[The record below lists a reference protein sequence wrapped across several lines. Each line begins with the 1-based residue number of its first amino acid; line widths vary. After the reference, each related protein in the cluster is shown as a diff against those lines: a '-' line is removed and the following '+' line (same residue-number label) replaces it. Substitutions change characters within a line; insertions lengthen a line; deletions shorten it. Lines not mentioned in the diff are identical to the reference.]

1 MGDIFGAPLAIEGIM
16 AFFLESTFV
25 AVMFFGWDKVSR
37 GFHLSA
43 TWLTAI
49 GANLSALWI
58 LVANSWM
65 QYPVGCSFNIA
76 TVRNEMDSFWDVLF
90 SPVAINKF
98 SHTVTS
104 SFLLA
109 AIFVMGVSAWYL
121 LRGRHRR
128 MARSSIALASV
139 FGLVFA
145 LVAAFSGD
153 RSGAI
158 VARVQPMKLA
168 AMEALYDGE
177 EGAPLTV
184 VGLLRPE
191 GQPGYKTEQLSPLC
205 GLVYDADVVMVPE
218 DGPYKTFKD
227 LIEYAKANPGK
238 VKVATVGKLTGD
250 HLFLMQIEKL
260 TGAKFTQ
267 VPYSGS
273 GKAIPALLSG
283 EVDAYFGSGSSFLRM
298 EKTRGLA
305 IGSKERYEL
314 CPDVPTFIEQGY
326 AIESG
331 KYRGL
336 ATPQNIPAEA
346 RQYLETKFAELCANP
361 EYQKAVKSSGL
372 MPQFQTGKAF
382 GEIIR
387 TEGEQAKKIL
397 EAYGLLK

>member
-1 MGDIFGAPLAIEGIM
+1 MKLLSCLRTALCLLGVLAMPAAAAYPEKPINMIIAFTAGGSSDVQARIMQKYWNKYAPQPWVFVYKPGAGGII
-16 AFFLESTFV
+16 
-25 AVMFFGWDKVSR
+25 
-37 GFHLSA
+37 GFTEIA
-43 TWLTAI
+43 KARPDGYTI
-49 GANLSALWI
+49 GGVDLPHI
-58 LVANSWM
+58 
-65 QYPVGCSFNIA
+65 
-76 TVRNEMDSFWDVLF
+76 VL
-90 SPVAINKF
+90 
-98 SHTVTS
+98 
-104 SFLLA
+104 
-109 AIFVMGVSAWYL
+109 
-121 LRGRHRR
+121 
-128 MARSSIALASV
+128 
-139 FGLVFA
+139 
-145 LVAAFSGD
+145 
-153 RSGAI
+153 
-158 VARVQPMKLA
+158 QPM
-168 AMEALYDGE
+168 
-177 EGAPLTV
+177 
-184 VGLLRPE
+184 LRPE

>member
-1 MGDIFGAPLAIEGIM
+1 MKSLFLSSLLALGLLAVPAQAAEYPSKPITLMTAFNAGGGSDVSHRLLEKFAKGVFDQPIVVTYKAGAGGEI
-16 AFFLESTFV
+16 
-25 AVMFFGWDKVSR
+25 GW
-37 GFHLSA
+37 
-43 TWLTAI
+43 TWLVGAKADGYTI
-49 GANLSALWI
+49 GGVDLPHI
-58 LVANSWM
+58 
-65 QYPVGCSFNIA
+65 
-76 TVRNEMDSFWDVLF
+76 VL
-90 SPVAINKF
+90 
-98 SHTVTS
+98 
-104 SFLLA
+104 
-109 AIFVMGVSAWYL
+109 
-121 LRGRHRR
+121 
-128 MARSSIALASV
+128 
-139 FGLVFA
+139 
-145 LVAAFSGD
+145 
-153 RSGAI
+153 
-158 VARVQPMKLA
+158 QPM
-168 AMEALYDGE
+168 
-177 EGAPLTV
+177 
-184 VGLLRPE
+184 LRPE

-372 MPQFQTGKAF
+372 MPQFQTGKVF

>member
-1 MGDIFGAPLAIEGIM
+1 MKSLFLSSLLALGLLTVPAQAAEYPATPITLMTAFNAGGGSDVSHRLLEKFAKGVFDQPIVVTYKAGAGGEI
-16 AFFLESTFV
+16 
-25 AVMFFGWDKVSR
+25 GW
-37 GFHLSA
+37 
-43 TWLTAI
+43 TWLVGAKADGYTI
-49 GANLSALWI
+49 GGVDLPHI
-58 LVANSWM
+58 
-65 QYPVGCSFNIA
+65 
-76 TVRNEMDSFWDVLF
+76 VL
-90 SPVAINKF
+90 
-98 SHTVTS
+98 
-104 SFLLA
+104 
-109 AIFVMGVSAWYL
+109 
-121 LRGRHRR
+121 
-128 MARSSIALASV
+128 
-139 FGLVFA
+139 
-145 LVAAFSGD
+145 
-153 RSGAI
+153 
-158 VARVQPMKLA
+158 QPM
-168 AMEALYDGE
+168 
-177 EGAPLTV
+177 
-184 VGLLRPE
+184 LRPE

>member
-1 MGDIFGAPLAIEGIM
+1 MKSLFLSSLLALGLLAVPAQAAEYPAKPITLMTAFNAGGGSDVSHRLLEKFAKGVFDQPIVVTYKAGAGGEI
-16 AFFLESTFV
+16 
-25 AVMFFGWDKVSR
+25 GW
-37 GFHLSA
+37 
-43 TWLTAI
+43 TWLVGAKADGYTI
-49 GANLSALWI
+49 GGVDLPHI
-58 LVANSWM
+58 
-65 QYPVGCSFNIA
+65 
-76 TVRNEMDSFWDVLF
+76 VL
-90 SPVAINKF
+90 
-98 SHTVTS
+98 
-104 SFLLA
+104 
-109 AIFVMGVSAWYL
+109 
-121 LRGRHRR
+121 
-128 MARSSIALASV
+128 
-139 FGLVFA
+139 
-145 LVAAFSGD
+145 
-153 RSGAI
+153 
-158 VARVQPMKLA
+158 QPM
-168 AMEALYDGE
+168 
-177 EGAPLTV
+177 
-184 VGLLRPE
+184 LRPE

-372 MPQFQTGKAF
+372 MPQFQTGKAL
-382 GEIIR
+382 GEIFR
-387 TEGEQAKKIL
+387 TVG
-397 EAYGLLK
+397 

>member
-1 MGDIFGAPLAIEGIM
+1 MKSLFLSSLLALGLLAVPAQAAEYPAKPITLMTAFNAGGGSDVSHRLLEKFAKGVFDQPIVVTYKAGAGGEI
-16 AFFLESTFV
+16 
-25 AVMFFGWDKVSR
+25 GW
-37 GFHLSA
+37 
-43 TWLTAI
+43 TWLVGAKADGYTI
-49 GANLSALWI
+49 GGVDLPHI
-58 LVANSWM
+58 
-65 QYPVGCSFNIA
+65 
-76 TVRNEMDSFWDVLF
+76 VL
-90 SPVAINKF
+90 
-98 SHTVTS
+98 
-104 SFLLA
+104 
-109 AIFVMGVSAWYL
+109 
-121 LRGRHRR
+121 
-128 MARSSIALASV
+128 
-139 FGLVFA
+139 
-145 LVAAFSGD
+145 
-153 RSGAI
+153 
-158 VARVQPMKLA
+158 QPM
-168 AMEALYDGE
+168 
-177 EGAPLTV
+177 
-184 VGLLRPE
+184 LRPE

-361 EYQKAVKSSGL
+361 EY
-372 MPQFQTGKAF
+372 
-382 GEIIR
+382 
-387 TEGEQAKKIL
+387 
-397 EAYGLLK
+397 

>member
-1 MGDIFGAPLAIEGIM
+1 MKSLFLSSLLALGLLAVPAQAAEYPAKPITLMTAFNAGGGSDVSHRLLEKFAKGVFDQPIVVTYKAGAGGEI
-16 AFFLESTFV
+16 
-25 AVMFFGWDKVSR
+25 GW
-37 GFHLSA
+37 
-43 TWLTAI
+43 TWLVGAKADGYTI
-49 GANLSALWI
+49 GGVDLPHI
-58 LVANSWM
+58 
-65 QYPVGCSFNIA
+65 
-76 TVRNEMDSFWDVLF
+76 VL
-90 SPVAINKF
+90 
-98 SHTVTS
+98 
-104 SFLLA
+104 
-109 AIFVMGVSAWYL
+109 
-121 LRGRHRR
+121 
-128 MARSSIALASV
+128 
-139 FGLVFA
+139 
-145 LVAAFSGD
+145 
-153 RSGAI
+153 
-158 VARVQPMKLA
+158 QPM
-168 AMEALYDGE
+168 
-177 EGAPLTV
+177 
-184 VGLLRPE
+184 LRPE

-227 LIEYAKANPGK
+227 LIGYAKANPGK

-372 MPQFQTGKAF
+372 MPQFL
-382 GEIIR
+382 R
-387 TEGEQAKKIL
+387 
-397 EAYGLLK
+397 

>member
-1 MGDIFGAPLAIEGIM
+1 MKTFYALLLALGICLGLTFPAMAEYPAKPIMLMTAFNAGGGSDLSHRLIEKFAKGVIPQPIVVTYKAGAGGEI
-16 AFFLESTFV
+16 
-25 AVMFFGWDKVSR
+25 GW
-37 GFHLSA
+37 
-43 TWLTAI
+43 TWLVGAKADGYTI
-49 GANLSALWI
+49 GGVDLPHI
-58 LVANSWM
+58 
-65 QYPVGCSFNIA
+65 
-76 TVRNEMDSFWDVLF
+76 VL
-90 SPVAINKF
+90 
-98 SHTVTS
+98 
-104 SFLLA
+104 
-109 AIFVMGVSAWYL
+109 
-121 LRGRHRR
+121 
-128 MARSSIALASV
+128 
-139 FGLVFA
+139 
-145 LVAAFSGD
+145 
-153 RSGAI
+153 
-158 VARVQPMKLA
+158 QPM
-168 AMEALYDGE
+168 
-177 EGAPLTV
+177 
-184 VGLLRPE
+184 LRPE

-346 RQYLETKFAELCANP
+346 RQYLEIKFAELCANP
-361 EYQKAVKSSGL
+361 EY
-372 MPQFQTGKAF
+372 
-382 GEIIR
+382 
-387 TEGEQAKKIL
+387 
-397 EAYGLLK
+397 

>member
-1 MGDIFGAPLAIEGIM
+1 MKSLFLSSLLALGLLAVPAQAAEYPAKPITLM
-16 AFFLESTFV
+16 TAFNAGGGSDVSHRLLEKFAKGVFDQPIVVTYKAS
-25 AVMFFGWDKVSR
+25 AGGEIGW
-37 GFHLSA
+37 
-43 TWLTAI
+43 TWLVGAKADGYTI
-49 GANLSALWI
+49 GGVDLPHI
-58 LVANSWM
+58 
-65 QYPVGCSFNIA
+65 
-76 TVRNEMDSFWDVLF
+76 VL
-90 SPVAINKF
+90 
-98 SHTVTS
+98 
-104 SFLLA
+104 
-109 AIFVMGVSAWYL
+109 
-121 LRGRHRR
+121 
-128 MARSSIALASV
+128 
-139 FGLVFA
+139 
-145 LVAAFSGD
+145 
-153 RSGAI
+153 
-158 VARVQPMKLA
+158 QPM
-168 AMEALYDGE
+168 
-177 EGAPLTV
+177 
-184 VGLLRPE
+184 LRPE

-298 EKTRGLA
+298 EKTSGLA

-372 MPQFQTGKAF
+372 MPQFQSGKVF

>member
-1 MGDIFGAPLAIEGIM
+1 MKSLFLSSLLALGLLTVPAQAAEYPAKPITLMTAFNAGGGSDVSHRLLEKFAKGVFDQPIVVTYKAGAGGEI
-16 AFFLESTFV
+16 
-25 AVMFFGWDKVSR
+25 GW
-37 GFHLSA
+37 
-43 TWLTAI
+43 TWLVGAKADGYTI
-49 GANLSALWI
+49 GGVDLPHI
-58 LVANSWM
+58 
-65 QYPVGCSFNIA
+65 
-76 TVRNEMDSFWDVLF
+76 VL
-90 SPVAINKF
+90 
-98 SHTVTS
+98 
-104 SFLLA
+104 
-109 AIFVMGVSAWYL
+109 
-121 LRGRHRR
+121 
-128 MARSSIALASV
+128 
-139 FGLVFA
+139 
-145 LVAAFSGD
+145 
-153 RSGAI
+153 
-158 VARVQPMKLA
+158 QPM
-168 AMEALYDGE
+168 
-177 EGAPLTV
+177 
-184 VGLLRPE
+184 LRPE

-387 TEGEQAKKIL
+387 PC
-397 EAYGLLK
+397 YLKRNKR

>member
-1 MGDIFGAPLAIEGIM
+1 MKSLFLSSLLALGLLAVPAQAAEYPAKPITLMTAFNAGGGSDVSHRLLEKFAKGVFDQPIVVTYKAGAGGEI
-16 AFFLESTFV
+16 
-25 AVMFFGWDKVSR
+25 GW
-37 GFHLSA
+37 
-43 TWLTAI
+43 TWLVGAKADGYTI
-49 GANLSALWI
+49 GGVDLPHI
-58 LVANSWM
+58 
-65 QYPVGCSFNIA
+65 
-76 TVRNEMDSFWDVLF
+76 VL
-90 SPVAINKF
+90 
-98 SHTVTS
+98 
-104 SFLLA
+104 
-109 AIFVMGVSAWYL
+109 
-121 LRGRHRR
+121 
-128 MARSSIALASV
+128 
-139 FGLVFA
+139 
-145 LVAAFSGD
+145 
-153 RSGAI
+153 
-158 VARVQPMKLA
+158 QPM
-168 AMEALYDGE
+168 
-177 EGAPLTV
+177 
-184 VGLLRPE
+184 LRPE

-218 DGPYKTFKD
+218 DGPYKTLKD
-227 LIEYAKANPGK
+227 LIEYATANPGK

>member
-1 MGDIFGAPLAIEGIM
+1 MKSLFLSSLLALGLLAVPAQAAEYPAKPITLMTAFNAGGGSDVSHRLLEKFAKGVFDQPIVVTYKAGAGGEI
-16 AFFLESTFV
+16 
-25 AVMFFGWDKVSR
+25 GW
-37 GFHLSA
+37 
-43 TWLTAI
+43 TWLVGAKADGYTI
-49 GANLSALWI
+49 GGGDLPHI
-58 LVANSWM
+58 
-65 QYPVGCSFNIA
+65 
-76 TVRNEMDSFWDVLF
+76 VL
-90 SPVAINKF
+90 
-98 SHTVTS
+98 
-104 SFLLA
+104 
-109 AIFVMGVSAWYL
+109 
-121 LRGRHRR
+121 
-128 MARSSIALASV
+128 
-139 FGLVFA
+139 
-145 LVAAFSGD
+145 
-153 RSGAI
+153 
-158 VARVQPMKLA
+158 QPM
-168 AMEALYDGE
+168 
-177 EGAPLTV
+177 
-184 VGLLRPE
+184 LRPE

>member
-1 MGDIFGAPLAIEGIM
+1 MKSL
-16 AFFLESTFV
+16 FL
-25 AVMFFGWDKVSR
+25 
-37 GFHLSA
+37 
-43 TWLTAI
+43 
-49 GANLSALWI
+49 
-58 LVANSWM
+58 
-65 QYPVGCSFNIA
+65 
-76 TVRNEMDSFWDVLF
+76 
-90 SPVAINKF
+90 
-98 SHTVTS
+98 S
-104 SFLLA
+104 SLLA
-109 AIFVMGVSAWYL
+109 LGLLAVPAQAAEYPAKPITLMTAFNAGGGSDVSHRLLEKFAKGV
-121 LRGRHRR
+121 
-128 MARSSIALASV
+128 
-139 FGLVFA
+139 F
-145 LVAAFSGD
+145 D
-153 RSGAI
+153 QPI
-158 VARVQPMKLA
+158 VVTYIVLQPM
-168 AMEALYDGE
+168 
-177 EGAPLTV
+177 
-184 VGLLRPE
+184 LRPE

-260 TGAKFTQ
+260 TGAQFTQ

>member
-1 MGDIFGAPLAIEGIM
+1 MKSLFLSSLLALGLLAVPAQAAEYPAKPITLMTAFNAGGGSDVSHRLLEKFAKGVFDQPIVVTYKAGAGGEI
-16 AFFLESTFV
+16 
-25 AVMFFGWDKVSR
+25 GW
-37 GFHLSA
+37 
-43 TWLTAI
+43 TWLVGAKADGYTI
-49 GANLSALWI
+49 GGVDLPHI
-58 LVANSWM
+58 
-65 QYPVGCSFNIA
+65 
-76 TVRNEMDSFWDVLF
+76 VL
-90 SPVAINKF
+90 
-98 SHTVTS
+98 
-104 SFLLA
+104 
-109 AIFVMGVSAWYL
+109 
-121 LRGRHRR
+121 
-128 MARSSIALASV
+128 
-139 FGLVFA
+139 
-145 LVAAFSGD
+145 
-153 RSGAI
+153 
-158 VARVQPMKLA
+158 QPM
-168 AMEALYDGE
+168 
-177 EGAPLTV
+177 
-184 VGLLRPE
+184 LRPE

-372 MPQFQTGKAF
+372 MAQFQTGKAF

>member
-1 MGDIFGAPLAIEGIM
+1 MKSLFLSSLLALGLLVAPAQAAEYPAKPITLMTAFNAGGGSDVSHRLLEKFAKGVFDQPIVVTYKAGAGGEI
-16 AFFLESTFV
+16 
-25 AVMFFGWDKVSR
+25 GW
-37 GFHLSA
+37 
-43 TWLTAI
+43 TWLVGAKADGYTI
-49 GANLSALWI
+49 GGVDLPHI
-58 LVANSWM
+58 
-65 QYPVGCSFNIA
+65 
-76 TVRNEMDSFWDVLF
+76 VL
-90 SPVAINKF
+90 
-98 SHTVTS
+98 
-104 SFLLA
+104 
-109 AIFVMGVSAWYL
+109 
-121 LRGRHRR
+121 
-128 MARSSIALASV
+128 
-139 FGLVFA
+139 
-145 LVAAFSGD
+145 
-153 RSGAI
+153 
-158 VARVQPMKLA
+158 QPM
-168 AMEALYDGE
+168 
-177 EGAPLTV
+177 
-184 VGLLRPE
+184 LRPE

-372 MPQFQTGKAF
+372 MPQFQSGKVF

>member
-1 MGDIFGAPLAIEGIM
+1 MKSLFLSSILALGLLAVPAQAADFPAKPITLMTAFNAGGGSDVSHRLLEKFAKGVFSQPIVVTYKAGAGGEI
-16 AFFLESTFV
+16 
-25 AVMFFGWDKVSR
+25 GW
-37 GFHLSA
+37 
-43 TWLTAI
+43 TWLVGAKADGYTI
-49 GANLSALWI
+49 GGVDLPHI
-58 LVANSWM
+58 
-65 QYPVGCSFNIA
+65 
-76 TVRNEMDSFWDVLF
+76 VL
-90 SPVAINKF
+90 
-98 SHTVTS
+98 
-104 SFLLA
+104 
-109 AIFVMGVSAWYL
+109 
-121 LRGRHRR
+121 
-128 MARSSIALASV
+128 
-139 FGLVFA
+139 
-145 LVAAFSGD
+145 
-153 RSGAI
+153 
-158 VARVQPMKLA
+158 QPM
-168 AMEALYDGE
+168 
-177 EGAPLTV
+177 
-184 VGLLRPE
+184 LRPE

-238 VKVATVGKLTGD
+238 IKVATVGKLTGD

-361 EYQKAVKSSGL
+361 EYQKSVKGSGL
-372 MPQFQTGKAF
+372 MPLFQTGKAF
-382 GEIIR
+382 GETIR
-387 TEGEQAKKIL
+387 TEGEQARKIL